1 MEAAPTA
8 PTGDTEEHLMVV
20 THPTGE
26 ATGATV
32 EATHPTEATGDM
44 DMARDL
50 LSLNLVTA
58 TLVMAI
64 LATGVMEVME
74 VMERLTDL
82 MEVVDT
88 DTIKREHCCTQNLH
102 IV

>member
-1 MEAAPTA
+1 MEAA
-8 PTGDTEEHLMVV
+8 PTGDTEQHLMEA

-26 ATGATV
+26 ATEATEEV
-32 EATHPTEATGDM
+32 THPTEAMGDM

-50 LSLNLVTA
+50 LSLSLVTA
-58 TLVMAI
+58 TLVTAI
-64 LATGVMEVME
+64 LATGVMEDME

-88 DTIKREHCCTQNLH
+88 DTIKREHCTQNLH

>member
-1 MEAAPTA
+1 MEAA
-8 PTGDTEEHLMVV
+8 PTGDTEQHLMEA

-26 ATGATV
+26 ATE
-32 EATHPTEATGDM
+32 EATHPTEAMGDM

-50 LSLNLVTA
+50 LSLSLVTA
-58 TLVMAI
+58 TLVTAI
-64 LATGVMEVME
+64 LATGVMEDME

-88 DTIKREHCCTQNLH
+88 DTIKREHCTQNLH